1 MIVFI
6 GWYLPPLWFFKVLI
20 KGIHRQMVVELNN
33 PFNKKTLNIHDIFQE
48 LNEQHEV
55 WIRKGI

>member
-1 MIVFI
+1 
-6 GWYLPPLWFFKVLI
+6 
-20 KGIHRQMVVELNN
+20 MVVELNN

-55 WIRKGI
+55 